1 MKVDRKWLW
10 LGGALVGG
18 AGALALGV
26 PLGTLLIVAAILA
39 CPAMMFFGMRAM
51 HQGAGGMASHPGS
64 RETRREEGRLP
75 ASSSEPPSIEEPAR
89 RG

>member
-10 LGGALVGG
+10 IGGALVGG

-64 RETRREEGRLP
+64 QETRREEGSLP
-75 ASSSEPPSIEEPAR
+75 ASSSEPSSIEEPAR
-89 RG
+89 RS